1 MKYEKSMKY
10 WKSRIGYGVL
20 VTGCLMW
27 VGSIIF
33 NYVAPIGNTAI
44 NLPMIGFTLF
54 LIGFVIIILNS

>member
-1 MKYEKSMKY
+1 MKYKKSMKY
-10 WKSRIGYGVL
+10 RESIIGYMVL
-20 VTGCLMW
+20 VTGCLIW

-33 NYVAPIGNTAI
+33 GYVAPIGNTTI